1 MIVKVFLLAAL
12 LVFAVLLAWAF
23 QSRGMPAL
31 QVGTRLFCEPLLTL
45 LGSNRGFQKRAVSEA
60 NGSLLKRVV
69 GEFQRQRPG

>member
-31 QVGTRLFCEPLLTL
+31 KVWRTVVLRTIINIIGVEPRFSET
-45 LGSNRGFQKRAVSEA
+45 GSVRSE
-60 NGSLLKRVV
+60 R
-69 GEFQRQRPG
+69 